1 MSGLADRLRR
11 LLGGGPP
18 AAAATPAARELSRL
32 QVPFTTA
39 EFLERIRQGD
49 YGIARLFLDAGMSPS
64 AADEQGTSALMMA
77 AAVGNRD
84 IVDALLERG
93 AEVDARNPSGMTALM
108 WCAAS
113 RTSSLPVLERLLAA
127 GADPSASANGLSA
140 LPLAATR
147 GNGEAARALARHP
160 RTAKEFGERLKVGPL
175 DVIDQF
181 LSAGMDPNVVVTDN
195 GMRALAL
202 AALFGQAAVVARL
215 LAAGA
220 DVESADAEGLTAL
233 MWALNG
239 QRSSVPLVQ
248 ALLDHGADVDRPDG
262 GGLSAATMAVMLE
275 GIGVS
280 SDVARLV
287 TERSRKVPPGPAN
300 L

>member
-1 MSGLADRLRR
+1 
-11 LLGGGPP
+11 
-18 AAAATPAARELSRL
+18 
-32 QVPFTTA
+32 
-39 EFLERIRQGD
+39 
-49 YGIARLFLDAGMSPS
+49 
-64 AADEQGTSALMMA
+64 
-77 AAVGNRD
+77 
-84 IVDALLERG
+84 
-93 AEVDARNPSGMTALM
+93 
-108 WCAAS
+108 
-113 RTSSLPVLERLLAA
+113 
-127 GADPSASANGLSA
+127 
-140 LPLAATR
+140 
-147 GNGEAARALARHP
+147 
-160 RTAKEFGERLKVGPL
+160 
-175 DVIDQF
+175 
-181 LSAGMDPNVVVTDN
+181 VVVTDN

-287 TERSRKVPPGPAN
+287 TERSRKVPPGPAK